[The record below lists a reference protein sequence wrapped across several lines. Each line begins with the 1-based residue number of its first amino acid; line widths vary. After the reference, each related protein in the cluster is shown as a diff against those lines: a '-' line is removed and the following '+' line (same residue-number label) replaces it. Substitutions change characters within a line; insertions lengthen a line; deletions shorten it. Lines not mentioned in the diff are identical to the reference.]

1 MVNQMLLNNLQKSQ
15 INKLFYFHK
24 KYFLKNNGS
33 IKLDSQ
39 SSDGFTLLE
48 VLVTVLI
55 IGILSAIAA
64 PSWLAFTDRQ
74 RLGKV
79 NDEVFAA
86 IQEAQRQAKT
96 TKRSY
101 SIWFRENSGNAEY
114 SIIPTKKPDNT
125 DYAATDISGWKPL
138 GGEVGV
144 KSGKFLLRTNMTAND
159 TAGLITTSNS
169 LATPRKITFDYLGL
183 LSEANLGTAPT
194 GSNDP
199 PGLRIVV
206 AIPDAPNSTTPGATK
221 RCIII
226 QTLLGGMRTAK
237 DEKCTS

>member
-1 MVNQMLLNNLQKSQ
+1 MVNQMLLINLQNYH
-15 INKLFYFHK
+15 INKLFYSNK
-24 KYFLKNNGS
+24 KYFLKNKGS

-39 SSDGFTLLE
+39 SSGGFTLLE

-74 RLGKV
+74 RINKV
-79 NDEVFAA
+79 NDEVFGG
-86 IQEAQRQAKT
+86 IQEAQREAKK

-101 SIWFRENSGNAEY
+101 SVWFRESSGNAEY
-114 SIIPTKKPDNT
+114 SIMPTKKPDNT
-125 DYAATDISGWKPL
+125 DYAATDITAWKPL

-144 KSGKFLLRTNMTAND
+144 KSRKFLLRTNMTANN
-159 TAGLITTSNS
+159 TAGLVTTSNS
-169 LATPRKITFDYLGL
+169 LATARKITFDYLGL

-194 GSNDP
+194 GSDDP

-206 AIPDAPNSTTPGATK
+206 AIPDTPNSTTPGTTK
-221 RCIII
+221 RCVIV

-237 DEKCTS
+237 DSACNS